1 MKAPSPTERRNL
13 VNGLVHTWRGRL
25 SPEGQRALSTYDVE
39 ALEALFVAAIEVI
52 LARRG
57 TIPGLTFLQSEAF
70 ASMQQD
76 LAPGVLDGLRE
87 LDPRVSTDGT
97 RTLHE
102 QSDPTHVAQVLYGA
116 VDLLDEQRVKIG
128 DLQSQGGVA
137 EQEAIRERLR
147 GCEP

>member
-1 MKAPSPTERRNL
+1 MKAPSTTERRNL

-57 TIPGLTFLQSEAF
+57 SVAGLSFAQSEGF
-70 ASMQQD
+70 SSMQQD

-87 LDPRVSTDGT
+87 LERRVPPDGT
-97 RTLHE
+97 RRLHE

-137 EQEAIRERLR
+137 ELEALRERLR

>member
-1 MKAPSPTERRNL
+1 M
-13 VNGLVHTWRGRL
+13 
-25 SPEGQRALSTYDVE
+25 
-39 ALEALFVAAIEVI
+39 AAIEVI

-57 TIPGLTFLQSEAF
+57 SVAGLSFAQSEGF
-70 ASMQQD
+70 SSMQQD

-87 LDPRVSTDGT
+87 LERRVPPDGT
-97 RTLHE
+97 RRLHE

-137 EQEAIRERLR
+137 ELEALRERLR